1 MSFGPGT
8 PKPVN
13 KRTTPERPPEG
24 PEVEARRLAG
34 DFSLN
39 IYRNDRELGRR
50 FKTWARTNVKGSP
63 QNLRSPRSVKNDEA
77 YYKIWERWRQGLRDT
92 ASPATEDERET
103 RSRVRRRSAHSA
115 GLSQDLFNAGGHV
128 GGVDAGAGGGGD
140 QDSEAKQVDPR
151 VEREAKKTADQLQ
164 LNSAK
169 VQLERTLMGS
179 TPEKTADGIINRGIS
194 NSAKGDGHKPPRP
207 PGTPASGIP
216 GPRGP
221 GPANA
226 TPGGEEKKGPRG
238 TGAGGG
244 DPGVPPL
251 PGVLP
256 RPGDV
261 DNEGEPEGLPAAVP
275 CDQGGPAG
283 VRPAQ
288 DMTRNPNFSTTDQGG
303 AALPSQFQDS
313 TNPRYVGSL
322 GSRTGRLENEATPG
336 GASSYQGIVKDGQG
350 DRIEDVTTV
359 ETAVDTLRA
368 QYGMES
374 AGKVIPS
381 TRDQLMSDIRF
392 DLFDTVNPGYG
403 EGSDNK
409 LFLMQ
414 EGRDEKIIYSK
425 PMFEPGS
432 YIGPI
437 AGVTVPPW
445 QLQRVM
451 PADKMKDYGES
462 RQGKLKMI
470 QNTVMSY
477 GKKSTNLLGDD
488 VGYPFSHSA
497 CELKRNSRSP
507 FEPVIRTDMNWEH
520 VKDPVGHELN
530 KKRFRLETDAQR
542 YPRHLDSRVNGM
554 GGPVLKKRRGLEVI
568 LQ

>member
-1 MSFGPGT
+1 MEEKKVPALGSPFRTPYVKPNSRRGPLG
-8 PKPVN
+8 
-13 KRTTPERPPEG
+13 
-24 PEVEARRLAG
+24 
-34 DFSLN
+34 FSLN
-39 IYRNDRELGRR
+39 T
-50 FKTWARTNVKGSP
+50 FK
-63 QNLRSPRSVKNDEA
+63 RSPELIAKWDEHALETFPDKADRKHPLTLMSKNYKAWAAWRGTQEA
-77 YYKIWERWRQGLRDT
+77 GANAKTMPLPDVTGLRNPPEARKLDFG
-92 ASPATEDERET
+92 E
-103 RSRVRRRSAHSA
+103 
-115 GLSQDLFNAGGHV
+115 
-128 GGVDAGAGGGGD
+128 GGGD
-140 QDSEAKQVDPR
+140 QDMDVNQIDAPFVSPARAAADRMGMASDKIQAALLGIRASNEKMGRMNRDLEGYRDNVRLLMTPGKSGG
-151 VEREAKKTADQLQ
+151 KKPPQPPP
-164 LNSAK
+164 
-169 VQLERTLMGS
+169 S
-179 TPEKTADGIINRGIS
+179 TPAGPEPGSGGSRPVGPKNSDYKDGREY
-194 NSAKGDGHKPPRP
+194 KGDRLFPPRNP
-207 PGTPASGIP
+207 PYDGS
-216 GPRGP
+216 
-221 GPANA
+221 
-226 TPGGEEKKGPRG
+226 
-238 TGAGGG
+238 
-244 DPGVPPL
+244 DPGSDIDSNPGSDAGSNFSVPPRT
-251 PGVLP
+251 PPSSSDDGSSVSS
-256 RPGDV
+256 
-261 DNEGEPEGLPAAVP
+261 ATTVP
-275 CDQGGPAG
+275 CDVQPA
-283 VRPAQ
+283 RDPQA
-288 DMTRNPNFSTTDQGG
+288 NPNFSTTEQGM
-303 AALPSQFQDS
+303 AAAPSQFQDS
-313 TNPRYVGSL
+313 TNPKFTGSL
-322 GSRTGRLENEATPG
+322 GARAGRVSNAAND
-336 GASSYQGIVKDGQG
+336 GASSYQGIVQDAKG
-350 DRIEDVTTV
+350 DRIEDITTV

-381 TRDQLMSDIRF
+381 TQDQLTSDIRF

-477 GKKSTNLLGDD
+477 GKRSTNLLGDD

>member
-1 MSFGPGT
+1 
-8 PKPVN
+8 V
-13 KRTTPERPPEG
+13 
-24 PEVEARRLAG
+24 
-34 DFSLN
+34 
-39 IYRNDRELGRR
+39 
-50 FKTWARTNVKGSP
+50 
-63 QNLRSPRSVKNDEA
+63 
-77 YYKIWERWRQGLRDT
+77 
-92 ASPATEDERET
+92 
-103 RSRVRRRSAHSA
+103 RSRERRSSA
-115 GLSQDLFNAGGHV
+115 KSANLSQDLFGAAGHV
-128 GGVDAGAGGGGD
+128 GGVDAGAKGGGD

-151 VEREAKKTADQLQ
+151 VSKEAKRIADQLH
-164 LNSAK
+164 LNSDK
-169 VQLERTLMGS
+169 VQLERKLMGD
-179 TPEKTADGIINRGIS
+179 TPEKTADGVISRGIS
-194 NSAKGDGHKPPRP
+194 NSAKGDGYKTPGP
-207 PGTPASGIP
+207 PGTPAGGI
-216 GPRGP
+216 P

-226 TPGGEEKKGPRG
+226 TPAGEERKGPRG
-238 TGAGGG
+238 REAGGG
-244 DPGVPPL
+244 DPGVLPL

-256 RPGDV
+256 PPVSDDDGDV
-261 DNEGEPEGLPAAVP
+261 DNEGEPPGLPAAVP

-313 TNPRYVGSL
+313 TNPKYTGSL
-322 GSRTGRLENEATPG
+322 GSRRGRLENGATPG
-336 GASSYQGIVKDGQG
+336 GASSYQGIVKDADG

-381 TRDQLMSDIRF
+381 IRDQLMSDIRF
-392 DLFDTVNPGYG
+392 DLFDTVNPGHG

-520 VKDPVGHELN
+520 VKDPVGYELN

-542 YPRHLDSRVNGM
+542 YPRHLDSRTNGM
-554 GGPVLKKRRGLEVI
+554 GGPTLKKRRGLEVI